1 MANARHVAC
10 RRHSAVMRS
19 GAAPKKKALP
29 FAEKPA
35 EAKPRSEAA
44 PRPRERN
51 CSVART
57 VGILSDAW
65 AFLVIR
71 EAFFGA
77 RRFKTFMETLGLP
90 RATLT
95 ERLKRLTQ
103 QGIFR

>member
-1 MANARHVAC
+1 MLCADRLAIGNSRHHTSFHVIFALDLMANASHVAC
-10 RRHSAVMRS
+10 RRHYAVMRS
-19 GAAPKKKALP
+19 GAVPKKKALP

-35 EAKPRSEAA
+35 EAKPRTEA

-71 EAFFGA
+71 EAF
-77 RRFKTFMETLGLP
+77 
-90 RATLT
+90 
-95 ERLKRLTQ
+95 
-103 QGIFR
+103 